1 VSRLLD
7 NAERIL
13 EVAQAAVD
21 EPQDLAI
28 VIESRGG
35 LRLLAAPDSP
45 LVALL
50 AQSGAAMAFRI
61 KREAGNV
68 RVEGRSATETC
79 LLERRSPTRSARELL
94 RDQPRYELLTP
105 DRYRSGNAAKILLT

>member
-1 VSRLLD
+1 MSRFLD

-13 EVAQAAVD
+13 EVAQAAAD

-35 LRLLAAPDSP
+35 MRMLAAPDFP
-45 LVALL
+45 LEALL

-68 RVEGRSATETC
+68 RVEGRSANETC
-79 LLERRSPTRSARELL
+79 TLERRSPTRGARELL

-105 DRYRSGNAAKILLT
+105 GRYRIGNAAKILVT

>member
-1 VSRLLD
+1 VSRFLD

-13 EVAQAAVD
+13 EVAQAGVD

-35 LRLLAAPDSP
+35 MRMLAAPDSP
-45 LVALL
+45 LAALL
-50 AQSGAAMAFRI
+50 AESGAAMAFRI
-61 KREAGNV
+61 RREAGNV

-79 LLERRSPTRSARELL
+79 MLERRSATRSARELL

-105 DRYRSGNAAKILLT
+105 GRYRIGNAAKILLT